1 MSIYNHMTLG
11 VWRRLCTKKFTLTFV
26 YETIEYCV
34 NFQIFTLK
42 IVTNRKLT
50 DVGLEPT
57 TDALLAQHSATELIS
72 IVTNENQIEYLVQF
86 AK

>member
-1 MSIYNHMTLG
+1 MNTINKLFFIRLS
-11 VWRRLCTKKFTLTFV
+11 LCTKLK
-26 YETIEYCV
+26 IEA
-34 NFQIFTLK
+34 LK

-57 TDALLAQHSATELIS
+57 TDALLAQHSTTELIS
-72 IVTNENQIEYLVQF
+72 LLTNENQIEYLVQF